1 MFYENTTVE
10 SSLEVFNN
18 SHFIQGFIYL
28 YSTTKIK
35 HKTCNE
41 SNMRKKLHHS
51 AWTKQ
56 QRSEFKS
63 SEQGNP
69 KNEQKKKGSLPLAHG
84 FLNTL
89 KYKIRSCSNIVCLTC
104 IRNKTE
110 PNHPFLQQEG
120 NWCLEHYEKSKLMA
134 LCSSLEAPSF
144 KKRT

>member
-1 MFYENTTVE
+1 MSMFYENTTVE

-35 HKTCNE
+35 HKRCNE

-69 KNEQKKKGSLPLAHG
+69 KNEQKKKVP
-84 FLNTL
+84 
-89 KYKIRSCSNIVCLTC
+89 C
-104 IRNKTE
+104 
-110 PNHPFLQQEG
+110 P
-120 NWCLEHYEKSKLMA
+120 
-134 LCSSLEAPSF
+134 
-144 KKRT
+144 